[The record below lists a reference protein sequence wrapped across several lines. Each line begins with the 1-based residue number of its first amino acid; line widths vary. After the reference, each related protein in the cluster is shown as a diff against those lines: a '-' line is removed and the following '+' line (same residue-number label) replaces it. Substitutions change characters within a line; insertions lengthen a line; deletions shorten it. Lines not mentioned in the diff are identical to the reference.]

1 MQTVVPVANGL
12 STDHP
17 IPDLPF
23 VDDSHIPTTDARAIE
38 AIGRLP
44 GQPTW
49 ARFDWPRAAE
59 WDNSPW
65 WAFTTDPRRTDLAW
79 CVRFHPGLG
88 RSVVL
93 VDNAAAGQLHEQW
106 SNEPLL
112 FRAGGYWWD
121 GSHWFRPAQ
130 LWDGVAERFVNRA
143 VPMATTVTAADLLT
157 DRPIDPAAVL
167 DIADVE
173 ATAAPVRRWDHHL
186 AAWAAARPADALPF
200 AQCVVNLSA
209 PELAGDQLIGAP
221 EIAEMIGAE
230 PSALRT
236 QIARGQVELPS
247 PQAAIAGRNVW
258 SRPVADEWVEA
269 MQRSTDATAAALSNS
284 ATEMPVGIHELWEKF
299 AASFFAR
306 LWRPERRKRWVLRAR
321 NETAVHE
328 VADELATVVALK
340 LDDIIPAQA
349 LAGTVRSAILHQFLS
364 DRDVAVAS
372 GSERRDVALNWKVA
386 TMLDWLIRHH
396 PILAR
401 HTVATT
407 IGDAERR
414 GVPRSSSIA
423 ALRVALSMDGKLSAD
438 DYATFFAGALPP
450 ADAA

>member
-1 MQTVVPVANGL
+1 MQTAVPVANGL

-23 VDDSHIPTTDARAIE
+23 VDDSHIPTHDARAIE

-59 WDNSPW
+59 WTKSPW

-157 DRPIDPAAVL
+157 DRPIDPAAVPAHPGGGGPPPPPGPGGGGGGASPPRCPPPAPGAPPRGAPPPP
-167 DIADVE
+167 DSGVQAGT
-173 ATAAPVRRWDHHL
+173 AWRQTAASRSCS
-186 AAWAAARPADALPF
+186 
-200 AQCVVNLSA
+200 QSA
-209 PELAGDQLIGAP
+209 SGQEDGAP
-221 EIAEMIGAE
+221 T
-230 PSALRT
+230 R
-236 QIARGQVELPS
+236 
-247 PQAAIAGRNVW
+247 
-258 SRPVADEWVEA
+258 RPPA
-269 MQRSTDATAAALSNS
+269 NS
-284 ATEMPVGIHELWEKF
+284 AT
-299 AASFFAR
+299 
-306 LWRPERRKRWVLRAR
+306 
-321 NETAVHE
+321 
-328 VADELATVVALK
+328 
-340 LDDIIPAQA
+340 
-349 LAGTVRSAILHQFLS
+349 
-364 DRDVAVAS
+364 
-372 GSERRDVALNWKVA
+372 
-386 TMLDWLIRHH
+386 
-396 PILAR
+396 
-401 HTVATT
+401 
-407 IGDAERR
+407 
-414 GVPRSSSIA
+414 
-423 ALRVALSMDGKLSAD
+423 
-438 DYATFFAGALPP
+438 
-450 ADAA
+450 